1 MLFFRLVSPLYLQTY
16 LTNNGPMSLSSS
28 SNSSTPIPPE
38 AKNSVEAV
46 QELIPSNGRA
56 SSSVVNQDP
65 QLQINPDPSASL
77 PSDWQ
82 YESAVDKVEAIIQ
95 DIEGGELELADI
107 FDQFSIA
114 VQELHACESFLQ
126 HHRHQVE
133 LLVETLANEP
143 QA

>member
-1 MLFFRLVSPLYLQTY
+1 MT
-16 LTNNGPMSLSSS
+16 LSSS
-28 SNSSTPIPPE
+28 PNSSPLFPPDSKHSDSKRSKE
-38 AKNSVEAV
+38 PVS
-46 QELIPSNGRA
+46 ELPQSGGLDT
-56 SSSVVNQDP
+56 SSAQAGPRSQH
-65 QLQINPDPSASL
+65 QSKSDPSASL

-82 YESAVDKVEAIIQ
+82 YEAAVDKVEAIIQ

-114 VQELHACESFLQ
+114 VQELHTCESFLQ

-143 QA
+143 QT